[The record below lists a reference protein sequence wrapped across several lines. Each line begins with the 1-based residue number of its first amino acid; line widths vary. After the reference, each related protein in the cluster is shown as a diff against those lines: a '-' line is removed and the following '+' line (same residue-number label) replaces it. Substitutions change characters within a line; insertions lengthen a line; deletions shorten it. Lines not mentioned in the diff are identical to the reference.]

1 MIDALQLLEGGNALM
16 LLDPIDGSV
25 AEYEKRCVGRP
36 TKQRLAKHGLA
47 EFLDPLEGESKW
59 DAPMRITEAGRV
71 ALAGVR
77 AGRRHPAMW
86 SDAYRRACRVTPP
99 RDVK

>member
-1 MIDALQLLEGGNALM
+1 MIDALQLLEGCDGAL
-16 LLDPIDGSV
+16 
-25 AEYEKRCVGRP
+25 EFTTTHVGRP
-36 TKQRLAKHGLA
+36 TKQRLAKHKLA
-47 EFLDPLEGESKW
+47 EYLEALDGESKW

-86 SDAYRRACRVTPP
+86 SDAMGVGKKDPLPRPRRER
-99 RDVK
+99 